1 MINKAEEFR
10 DLIDEETSL
19 RNQLNNCETAQF
31 KMLSKAF
38 KRLGLKIGTTYA
50 DMFTDTSYITIG
62 EINHYF
68 LTYCRNKSGQLTEIY
83 EITLD
88 DLFDIEVQE

>member
-1 MINKAEEFR
+1 MINKAEKFR

-31 KMLSKAF
+31 KMLRKAF
-38 KRLGLKIGTTYA
+38 KSLGLKIGTRV
-50 DMFTDTSYITIG
+50 DMFTDTSYIAIG
-62 EINHYF
+62 EINHYS
-68 LTYCRNKSGQLTEIY
+68 LTYWRNKGGQLNELY

-88 DLFDIEVQE
+88 DLLGG

>member
-1 MINKAEEFR
+1 MINKAEKFR

-38 KRLGLKIGTTYA
+38 KSLGLKIGTRV
-50 DMFTDTSYITIG
+50 DMFTDTSYIAIG
-62 EINHYF
+62 EINHYS
-68 LTYCRNKSGQLTEIY
+68 LTYWRNKGGQLNELY

-88 DLFDIEVQE
+88 DLFDIEAQ

>member
-1 MINKAEEFR
+1 MINKAEKFR

-31 KMLSKAF
+31 KMLRKAF
-38 KRLGLKIGTTYA
+38 KSLGLKIGTRV
-50 DMFTDTSYITIG
+50 DMFTDMSYIAIG
-62 EINHYF
+62 EINHYS
-68 LTYCRNKSGQLTEIY
+68 LTYWRNKGGQLNELY

-88 DLFDIEVQE
+88 DLLGG